1 MILAILVPRAEP
13 VVSRPCD
20 LISYPENRERSGYE
34 ITRDQETKGSG
45 EENGFWL
52 LRRRRRVRRR
62 VSQSLR
68 GHSQTRK
75 HWGRE
80 WTNSVQ
86 RGNSF
91 ANRLL
96 AQNEYEYGKLKI

>member
-13 VVSRPCD
+13 VVSRPRD
-20 LISYPENRERSGYE
+20 LISYPENRVRSGYD

-45 EENGFWL
+45 DENGFWPL
-52 LRRRRRVRRR
+52 RRRVRRR

-80 WTNSVQ
+80 
-86 RGNSF
+86 
-91 ANRLL
+91 
-96 AQNEYEYGKLKI
+96 